1 MIYLYPSS
9 SRSKM
14 KAKKQDGVGTI
25 LLSRADLCWVVVLEL
40 SLAYESCITATTISA

>member
-14 KAKKQDGVGTI
+14 KAKKQDGFEQYCFQELIYVGFCYQ
-25 LLSRADLCWVVVLEL
+25 SYSQFMSPA
-40 SLAYESCITATTISA
+40 

>member
-14 KAKKQDGVGTI
+14 KAKKQDGVEQYCFHKLIYVGI
-25 LLSRADLCWVVVLEL
+25 WYWSFSQLMSPA
-40 SLAYESCITATTISA
+40 